1 MNLDVHPAYTFS
13 HDIALKNNRP
23 LGIIT
28 SGIVLIRL
36 NEADS
41 ERRDLEAGGL
51 TEVGAGRA
59 AREP

>member
-28 SGIVLIRL
+28 SGSVLIRL

-41 ERRDLEAGGL
+41 ERLRPGSRW
-51 TEVGAGRA
+51 TH
-59 AREP
+59 